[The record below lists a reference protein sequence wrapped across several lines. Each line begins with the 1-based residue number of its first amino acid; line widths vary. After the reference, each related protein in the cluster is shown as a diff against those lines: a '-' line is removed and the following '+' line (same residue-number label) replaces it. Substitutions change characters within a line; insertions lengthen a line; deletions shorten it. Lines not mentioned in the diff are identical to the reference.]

1 MATFIEMIKHKAV
14 QPTFLKKESLVAELE
29 RQLNAIKTLNTE
41 VPNARSFNRVEVAAN
56 ESVEAL
62 KEANRELHIILYKE
76 NPDVE
81 ADEDYVADQELTR
94 DA

>member
-41 VPNARSFNRVEVAAN
+41 VPNARSFNRP
-56 ESVEAL
+56 STT
-62 KEANRELHIILYKE
+62 EANKNGKGQNLY
-76 NPDVE
+76 
-81 ADEDYVADQELTR
+81 LTK
-94 DA
+94 AYMV